1 MIEYA
6 DEKIEP
12 KQSKVIIALQF
23 IFDGI
28 VFGSPIVSPC
38 CNHKRCTSGCVCVY
52 GIKEHSWVRQNIDK
66 INWKSTNSYCFLWAL
81 AQVAQV
87 SLLIPDK
94 SMTVATDQHKQG
106 RSNVLVTIRFPKTM
120 SGNITI
126 TLFDLFHQHRVWA
139 IYRLHAIQSTLSD
152 GLEYRFVMAKCTIII
167 RLASTVHSRRIPL
180 KN

>member
-1 MIEYA
+1 MPTKKWNQNKA
-6 DEKIEP
+6 
-12 KQSKVIIALQF
+12 KQSLPCSSFLMALFLARQLSPRAVI
-23 IFDGI
+23 
-28 VFGSPIVSPC
+28 
-38 CNHKRCTSGCVCVY
+38 TSDVPRGVCVC
-52 GIKEHSWVRQNIDK
+52 GIKQHLKVRQNIDK

-139 IYRLHAIQSTLSD
+139 VYRLHAIQSTLSD
-152 GLEYRFVMAKCTIII
+152 GLEYRFVLAKCTIINTSGI
-167 RLASTVHSRRIPL
+167 HGRRIPL
-180 KN
+180 KNKG